1 MKRVQDKVVLITGAA
16 SGVGK
21 ADALLLAAEGAR
33 VVLGDIDRKAGQALA
48 TEIGANALF
57 VELDVAEEEHWQRA
71 IEQTLAQFGRLDV
84 LVNNAA
90 ICPLGTIEQTSLQQ
104 WRSVLRVNADGYFLG
119 CKYAIEAMKQNEHGG
134 SIIMMSSV
142 AALGGLAPMC
152 SYSSS
157 KGAVTALTRNVAI
170 HCKNSGYR
178 IRCNSI
184 HPDGIWTPMTQ
195 ALVPDLDPAAL
206 GIGDNPMARMCMPED
221 VANMVLFL
229 ASDESR
235 FINGAELRIDNAQMI
250 SGIAAG
256 TPTQFKSEQQ

>member
-33 VVLGDIDRKAGQALA
+33 VVLADIDRVAGEALA
-48 TEIGANALF
+48 AEIGPNTLF
-57 VELDVAEEEHWQRA
+57 VELDVAEEQHWQRA
-71 IEQTLAQFGRLDV
+71 IEQTLATFGRLDV

-90 ICPLGTIEQTSLQQ
+90 ICPLGTVEEASLAQ
-104 WRSVLRVNADGYFLG
+104 WRSVMRVNADGYFLG
-119 CKYAIEAMKQNEHGG
+119 CKHGIEAMKRNASGG
-134 SIIMMSSV
+134 SIIMMSSI
-142 AALGGLAPMC
+142 AALGGLPPMC
-152 SYSSS
+152 AYSAS
-157 KGAVTALTRNVAI
+157 KGAVTALTRSVAV
-170 HCKNSGYR
+170 HCKNNGYR

-184 HPDGIWTPMTQ
+184 HPDGVWTPMTQ

-221 VANMVLFL
+221 VANLVLFL

-235 FINGAELRIDNAQMI
+235 FINGAELRIDNAQLI
-250 SGIAAG
+250 SGIAG
-256 TPTQFKSEQQ
+256 N